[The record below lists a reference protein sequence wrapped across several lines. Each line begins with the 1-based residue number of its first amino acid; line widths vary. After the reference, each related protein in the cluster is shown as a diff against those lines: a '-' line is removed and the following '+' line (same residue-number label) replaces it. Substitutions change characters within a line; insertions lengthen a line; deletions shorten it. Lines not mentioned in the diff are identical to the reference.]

1 MVNLGLMFMHGKG
14 LEKDIVKGIKL
25 LELSHSLGNTHATK
39 TLGDVKKKKYI
50 YIFINI
56 KKKIYIYKYIKLK
69 KKKLDL

>member
-39 TLGDVKKKKYI
+39 TLGDVKKK
-50 YIFINI
+50 N
-56 KKKIYIYKYIKLK
+56 IYIYKYK
-69 KKKLDL
+69 KKNIYINI